1 MTPEQ
6 IRRTI
11 LRVYR
16 PEFRDI
22 GDDIATWD
30 IRDGRIVI
38 SLDKRYFDLS
48 FERLSVAD
56 LNKNYLDPYYG
67 TLPHEITEATLT
79 SSLISDGLKETIRKF
94 PNYAVQLKA
103 EAAEIEQVLKTT
115 DREQLLDD
123 LGGIMHDVIVNSG
136 PGDYD
141 DWIDY
146 IDGFVEEA

>member
-6 IRRTI
+6 IRQTI

-30 IRDGRIVI
+30 IHDGRIVVG
-38 SLDKRYFDLS
+38 LDKRYFDLS
-48 FERLSVAD
+48 FERLSAED
-56 LNKNYLDPYYG
+56 LRKNYLDPYYG

-79 SSLISDGLKETIRKF
+79 DSLIKFGLQDTIRKF
-94 PNYAVQLKA
+94 PSYAGQLKA
-103 EAAEIEQVLKTT
+103 EKEEIEQTLRSTSG
-115 DREQLLDD
+115 EELLDD
-123 LGGIMHDVIVNSG
+123 LGGIVHDVIVNSG

-146 IDGFVEEA
+146 IDGFIEEK